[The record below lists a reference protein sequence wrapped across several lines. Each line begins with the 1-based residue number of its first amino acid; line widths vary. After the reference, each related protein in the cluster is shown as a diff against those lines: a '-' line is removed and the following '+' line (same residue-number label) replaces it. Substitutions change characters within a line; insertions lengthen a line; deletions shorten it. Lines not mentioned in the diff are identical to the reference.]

1 MYKGVGGWVGGVG
14 GWAGGRGVGWA
25 EGAGGKP
32 EAGYTVQLDR
42 LE

>member
-1 MYKGVGGWVGGVG
+1 MGWGGRRGRVGGGG
-14 GWAGGRGVGWA
+14 GWA

>member
-1 MYKGVGGWVGGVG
+1 MYKGVGGWEGGGVG
-14 GWAGGRGVGWA
+14 GGGGRVGGV
-25 EGAGGKP
+25 GGKP